1 MDEQTR
7 YRVTGSLFLLAL
19 AIICLPMLFDGEGMA
34 SIVLDRMDP
43 PEPAP
48 RVTPMEDIAP
58 SSDFVAQVDE
68 LRSEVDEDGFLNET
82 GALFGEPL
90 LSDPTPASR
99 SWAVQVASFAEQEN
113 ALKFRT
119 ELREQGYEA
128 LISTLKASGSKS
140 ASKAVQLTGTVSPV
154 RVSPPL
160 GDSTVTEGDAEPAVT
175 STRTP
180 EGPSTTTRSVPLA

>member
-34 SIVLDRMDP
+34 SIVLDPMDP

-48 RVTPMEDIAP
+48 RVTPMEDVAP

-68 LRSEVDEDGFLNET
+68 LRSEIDEDGFVNET

-128 LISTLKASGSKS
+128 FISTLKASGTIHYRV
-140 ASKAVQLTGTVSPV
+140 AVGPLLGRSDADSLRQELSQNYEVNA
-154 RVSPPL
+154 RVMGFSN
-160 GDSTVTEGDAEPAVT
+160 
-175 STRTP
+175 
-180 EGPSTTTRSVPLA
+180 